1 MRLTGLLNLG
11 QGTCPRVPR
20 VLAMERVVGHESWDK
35 GPVPVSQVSKDERK
49 VIMKYEVVIGLEVHV
64 ELLTKCK
71 LFCSC
76 PNRFVSEPNLN
87 TCPVCLGFPGTMPQL
102 SREALNQALKASLAL
117 NCEVALY
124 SYFDRKNYFYPDMP
138 KGYQISQYYIPLGS
152 RGHLEIDD
160 DQGKLKKIGVG
171 RVHMEEDAG
180 KLIHETTGGIAIDS
194 SMVDYNRAGVPLI
207 EIVSEPD
214 LRSSGEAKRYL
225 EKLKS
230 MMQYAG
236 VSDCKMEEGSL
247 RCDANVSLRM
257 PEDEAYGVKTELK
270 NMNSFRAVERSLDH
284 EIKRQAELLDQGE
297 KVITQTLRWDEDK
310 QQTIVMRSKLEADDY
325 RCFADPEL
333 VPIELTAQ
341 EVENARQ
348 NLPEMADER
357 ARRFVKDY
365 GLPGYDAGVLTSSRC
380 LADYFESCL
389 QLFNKPKEVSN
400 WVMGEFS
407 ARLNNAGL
415 EADQASF
422 TPEDMAELLKM
433 IDKQEISGKI
443 AKEVLEKA
451 FQSGKKPRRV
461 VEEEG
466 LLQISDQSELEA
478 IVDRVI
484 SENPDTVENYRGGK
498 SKALGHLVGQ
508 VMKET
513 RGKANPQLVNE
524 LLVKKIDG

>member
-1 MRLTGLLNLG
+1 
-11 QGTCPRVPR
+11 
-20 VLAMERVVGHESWDK
+20 
-35 GPVPVSQVSKDERK
+35 
-49 VIMKYEVVIGLEVHV
+49 MKYEVVIGLEVHV
-64 ELLTKCK
+64 ELLTGCK

-76 PNRFVSEPNLN
+76 PNRFVPEPNVN
-87 TCPVCLGFPGTMPQL
+87 TCPVCLGFPGTLPQM
-102 SREALNQALKASLAL
+102 SSEALQQALTASVAL

-152 RGHLEIDD
+152 NGFLEIEDD
-160 DQGKLKKIGVG
+160 RGEYKKVGIG

-180 KLIHETTGGIAIDS
+180 KLVHEGGGVAGGS

-214 LRSSGEAKRYL
+214 LRSPGEARRYL

-230 MMQYAG
+230 IMQYTG

-247 RCDANVSLRM
+247 RCDANVSLRD
-257 PEDEAYGVKTELK
+257 PGDKQFGIKTELK
-270 NMNSFRAVERSLDH
+270 NMNSFRAVEKSLDH
-284 EIKRQAELLDQGE
+284 EIKRQAGILDSGE
-297 KVITQTLRWDEDK
+297 TVATQTLRWDEDR
-310 QQTIVMRSKLEADDY
+310 QETIVMRGKLEADDY

-333 VPIELTAQ
+333 APIELS
-341 EVENARQ
+341 EEEIEEARQ
-348 NLPEMADER
+348 NLPEMADEK
-357 ARRFVKDY
+357 ATRFIEEY
-365 GLPGYDAGVLTSSRC
+365 GLPEYDAGVLTASRC

-407 ARLNNAGL
+407 AHLNNAGL

-433 IDKQEISGKI
+433 IDNQEISGKI

-451 FQSGKKPRRV
+451 FQSAKKPRQV

-466 LLQISDQSELEA
+466 LLQISDQSELESL
-478 IVDRVI
+478 VDRVI
-484 SENPDTVENYRGGK
+484 SENPDTVESYRGGK

-524 LLVKKIDG
+524 LLIKKIDG